1 MQHHDFPK
9 RTHEY
14 VNDTLN
20 SNHWD
25 HVNFREDDIV
35 VCTALKTGTTWM
47 LRILSLLIHQ
57 DLKVSGEVMKTP
69 WPDYRL
75 LTSIEEEVKEMDQI
89 QHHRFIKCHVPL
101 DGIPY
106 DENVKYIHVSREL
119 HDAFFSLQNHW
130 EILTEENLATKD
142 KYGDRPFPRFE
153 NAGDVHQRW
162 HDWLTKSGRFSWE
175 QDGYPFWSMFSYAES
190 FWPYRNLPNILMV
203 HFTDLLNDLEGQM
216 RRVARFIGVEVPED
230 KWADFAKAAHF
241 DSMKKDLKV
250 LQPKFDKMFKGG
262 GDAFMDQVDGIWGD
276 ILTKEE
282 DTAIYEARASQLDP
296 ELRQWIEKGSLEIGY
311 YPDGKK

>member
-1 MQHHDFPK
+1 MTDKKFPK
-9 RTHEY
+9 RTREY
-14 VNDTLN
+14 VNDTLD
-20 SNHWD
+20 SRHWD
-25 HVNFREDDIV
+25 HVTFRDDDIV

-57 DLKVSGEVMKTP
+57 EVTASNETMKTP

-75 LTSIEEEVKEMDQI
+75 QASIEDIVKEMEAI
-89 QHHRFIKCHVPL
+89 KHRRFIKCHVPL

-142 KYGDRPFPRFE
+142 KYGEKPFPRFKDG
-153 NAGDVHQRW
+153 GDVHQRW
-162 HDWLTKSGRFSWE
+162 HDWLTKASFPWE
-175 QDGYPFWSMFSYAES
+175 KDGYPFWSMFSYAES
-190 FWPYRNLPNILMV
+190 FWPYRNLPNVLLV

-216 RRVARFIGVEVPED
+216 RRVARFIGVEVLED
-230 KWADFAKAAHF
+230 QWVDFAKAAHF
-241 DSMKKDLKV
+241 DSMKKDLNV
-250 LQPKFDKMFKGG
+250 LQPKMMKSFKGG
-262 GDAFMDQVDGIWGD
+262 SNGFMDQVDGIWVD
-276 ILTKEE
+276 ILTTDE
-282 DTAIYEARASQLDP
+282 DIAIYEARASQMDP
-296 ELRQWIEKGSLEIGY
+296 ELREWIEKDSLEIGY